1 MSDIHIFKN
10 VSCYF
15 SNSLV
20 LNGTCKHFNITGNAG
35 VSRKM
40 LNVRDQMVQP
50 WAHLWEIMVE
60 ANGKANFELCEAR
73 FVDNN

>member
-1 MSDIHIFKN
+1 MVSEQYFHNFHLTQKTAKSLNMYIHIFKN

-20 LNGTCKHFNITGNAG
+20 LNGTCKHFNISGNAG

-40 LNVRDQMVQP
+40 LIVRDQMVQP
-50 WAHLWEIMVE
+50 
-60 ANGKANFELCEAR
+60 
-73 FVDNN
+73 